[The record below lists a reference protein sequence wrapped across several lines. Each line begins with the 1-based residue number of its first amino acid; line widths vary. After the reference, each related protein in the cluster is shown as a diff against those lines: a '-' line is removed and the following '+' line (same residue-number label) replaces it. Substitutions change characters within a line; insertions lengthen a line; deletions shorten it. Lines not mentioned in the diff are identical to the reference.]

1 MNTILWTVAVLL
13 VITGLAGIVLPMLPG
28 TVLVFSGLLIAAW
41 ADGFEKVGWVTIA
54 VLGAFTAVSFLVDIA
69 ASGAGVKQAGA
80 SKQAVAGALIGAV
93 AGLFFGIIGILAGPF
108 LGAVTGEFLAH
119 RDLFRAGKAGL
130 GTAMG
135 LVLGAAVKIAL
146 AFGMIGIFAAA
157 YLS

>member
-69 ASGAGVKQAGA
+69 ASGAGVKRAGA
-80 SKQAVAGALIGAV
+80 SKQAVTGAVIGAV
-93 AGLFFGIIGILAGPF
+93 VGLFFGFIGVLAGPF
-108 LGAVTGEFLAH
+108 LGAVAGEFLAH
-119 RDLFRAGKAGL
+119 RDLFRAGKAGF

-135 LVLGAAVKIAL
+135 LVLGAAMKIAL
-146 AFGMIGIFAAA
+146 AFAMIGIFAAA
-157 YLS
+157 YVS